1 MTVTRTQLESWDPS
15 MLTEVGDA
23 WIALGVKVE
32 DLFGR
37 YVDGVTK
44 VNDAYWEGKTAEAA
58 QGRANA
64 DKKTALALV
73 DHLEALA
80 NRAKQGFHEVDA
92 PLQRARM
99 AIVGAEAAQFHV
111 SEHLVVTDPVN
122 SEADTDRANDMAAW
136 QHDLSDAATATA
148 NADRT
153 VRDALNTARDGLR
166 AAFTSAAA
174 LGADQGRTDAADLVS
189 DPGGLTPEQVR
200 RLGEAGALTP
210 AQLDAVNSGN
220 AATIPASQMEY
231 LNQVSRSLDG
241 KSPQEIQ
248 QIMEKLPPDAQ
259 RSLANSLQLI
269 SNEKVTATVTGDS
282 EVPTKGGGA
291 LLPDKMRESLT
302 RDDLVIRD
310 FKMVGSSGAS
320 SVELNGVADNQAIA
334 RIVEAGDPQYQVGS
348 GLDQHL
354 LDVGRQYLDAQVAH
368 EQNPN
373 HKFEYF
379 TVDGRGTENTA
390 ITEGIFAAV
399 ADDKIAVENA
409 VTHPDTGQGLVRD
422 VLLHN
427 WSDNGQAASTLFEF
441 GASDAT
447 VEDTNN
453 PADVATATR
462 TGSIMSA
469 VAENMSTDWDTLRN
483 IPGTDGQSVGQVNPD
498 LLRTVSHSMSPYIGD
513 LAGAGRPET
522 PGFDI
527 GTWADPADNNH
538 FGGSSNVFAVLNTDP
553 EAGTHFTQS
562 SMQEILAAEGRYAHD
577 PSAPLS
583 GGDLSTAGRIHGL
596 MDRGLL
602 LSTEDSYSDKAE
614 QAQAIYDRKAAA
626 YGALTSLGGL
636 GIDRLPGG
644 EYINTMIDAGGDPLK
659 DAIIGKAPGPAPS
672 VALEAPDFYRDY
684 YNILQAAP
692 VLPESFRREY
702 SWAFDGSGNL
712 LPWDD
717 VRSKPDLAFSMKD
730 GYQDMFNQLGDPAD
744 GNGERIRNGYDDVVR
759 NDG

>member
-1 MTVTRTQLESWDPS
+1 MTITRAQLESWDPS
-15 MLTEVGDA
+15 MLTKVGDA
-23 WIALGVKVE
+23 WIALGAKVE

-37 YVDGVTK
+37 YVDGVTR
-44 VNDAYWEGKTAEAA
+44 VNDGYWEGKTAEAA

-73 DHLEALA
+73 DHLETLA
-80 NRAKQGFHEVDA
+80 NRAKQGFHDVDA

-99 AIVGAEAAQFHV
+99 AILGAETAQFRV
-111 SEHLVVTDPVN
+111 SENLVVTDPVN
-122 SEADTDRANDMAAW
+122 PDADADRVNDLVAW
-136 QHDLSDAATATA
+136 QRDLTEAATAA
-148 NADRT
+148 VNADQA
-153 VRDALNTARDGLR
+153 VREALSSVRETLR

-174 LGADQGRTDAADLVS
+174 LGADQGRTDAAHLVS
-189 DPGGLTPEQVR
+189 DPGGLTPEQIQ
-200 RLGEAGALTP
+200 RLVEASALTP
-210 AQLDAVNSGN
+210 EQLDAVNSGN
-220 AATIPASQMEY
+220 AAIIPASHMEY

-241 KSPQEIQ
+241 KNPQEIQ

-269 SNEKVTATVTGDS
+269 SNEKVTATVKGDS
-282 EVPTKGGGA
+282 EVPSKGGA
-291 LLPDKMRESLT
+291 NLLPDKVRESLT
-302 RDDLVIRD
+302 RDDLVVRD
-310 FKMVGSSGAS
+310 FKMVGSSGAF
-320 SVELNGVADNQAIA
+320 SVELNGVADSQAIA
-334 RIVEAGDPQYQVGS
+334 KIVEAGDPQYKVGS
-348 GLDQHL
+348 SLDQHL

-422 VLLHN
+422 VLVHN
-427 WSDNGQAASTLFEF
+427 WSDNGQAASALFEF
-441 GASDAT
+441 GRNDAV
-447 VEDTNN
+447 VEDQNN

-469 VAENMSTDWDTLRN
+469 VAENMSTDWDTLKN
-483 IPGTDGQSVGQVNPD
+483 IPQTGGQSVGQVNPD
-498 LLRTVSHSMSPYIGD
+498 LLRTVSHSMSPYISD
-513 LAGAGRPET
+513 LARAGRPEN

-562 SMQEILAAEGRYAHD
+562 AMQEILAAEGRYAHD

-626 YGALTSLGGL
+626 YGALTSLGSL
-636 GIDRLPGG
+636 GIDSLPGG
-644 EYINTMIDAGGDPLK
+644 GYINTMIDAGGDPLK

-672 VALEAPDFYRDY
+672 VTLEAPDFYRDY
-684 YNILQAAP
+684 YNIIRAAP
-692 VLPESFRREY
+692 VLPESFRQEY

-712 LPWDD
+712 LSWDD
-717 VRSKPDLAFSMKD
+717 VRSKPDLDVSMKD